1 MKGHPILGAVFGF
14 LFGLSTAGFLLTIGV
29 LATDSILHVV
39 LPLLFLVVGIVLA
52 AVAPFGRARLQER
65 TTSPAATPEGPPPA
79 GEV

>member
-14 LFGLSTAGFLLTIGV
+14 LFGLSAAGFLLTVGV

-52 AVAPFGRARLQER
+52 AVAPFGRSRLQG
-65 TTSPAATPEGPPPA
+65 TTASTAAPPDPPPPA
-79 GEV
+79 DAV